1 MEQQIIYEQDVVNAV
16 CVLIAKESRAMP
28 DDVEVELAYDDDTGF
43 SADAV
48 LNGKMHHLDTSR
60 LVEALRL
67 WIEQYL
73 DQDPMAAG
81 IQLKLD
87 DEEGIIAIVR

>member
-1 MEQQIIYEQDVVNAV
+1 MEQQIIYEQDVANAV
-16 CVLIAKESRAMP
+16 CVLIAKEARVMP
-28 DDVEVELAYDDDTGF
+28 DDVEVELAYDDDEGF
-43 SADAV
+43 SAEAG
-48 LNGKMHHLDTSR
+48 LNGQVHQLNTTR

-73 DQDPMAAG
+73 DMDPMAAG

>member
-1 MEQQIIYEQDVVNAV
+1 MEQQINEQDVANAV
-16 CVLIAKESRAMP
+16 CVLIAKEFRAMP

-43 SADAV
+43 SADAE
-48 LNGKMHHLDTSR
+48 LNGRMHHLNTSR

>member
-1 MEQQIIYEQDVVNAV
+1 MEQQIIYEQDVANAV
-16 CVLIAKESRAMP
+16 CVLIAKEARVMP
-28 DDVEVELAYDDDTGF
+28 DDVEVELAYDDDEGF
-43 SADAV
+43 SAEAE
-48 LNGKMHHLDTSR
+48 LNGQVQQLNTTR

-73 DQDPMAAG
+73 DMDPMAAG

>member
-1 MEQQIIYEQDVVNAV
+1 MEQQIIYEQDVANAV
-16 CVLIAKESRAMP
+16 CVLIAKEARAMP
-28 DDVEVELAYDDDTGF
+28 DDVEVELAYDDDEGF
-43 SADAV
+43 SAEAE
-48 LNGKMHHLDTSR
+48 LNGNVHQLNTTR

-73 DQDPMAAG
+73 DMDPMAAG

-87 DEEGIIAIVR
+87 DDEGIIAIVR

>member
-16 CVLIAKESRAMP
+16 CVLIAKELRAMP

-43 SADAV
+43 SADAE

-87 DEEGIIAIVR
+87 DEEGIIAVVR